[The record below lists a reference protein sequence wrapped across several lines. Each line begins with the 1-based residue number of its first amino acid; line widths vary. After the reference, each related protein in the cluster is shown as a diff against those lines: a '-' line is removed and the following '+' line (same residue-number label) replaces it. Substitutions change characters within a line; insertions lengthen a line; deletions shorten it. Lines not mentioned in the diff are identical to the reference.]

1 MLAFKLMLI
10 HAVIA
15 GQPIASPSPGAV
27 SLDIAHVGDFDDDV
41 RPTHVSQANTKKA
54 KRDKIRQRI
63 RAMRAWR
70 LTEALDL
77 DETTAAKLFPILNRF
92 DEKMEPVARQ
102 GAKLRRQMRKA
113 VKKGAK
119 AADVDKGID
128 ALVAVKK
135 KMNALQEKRF
145 AALRKVVTPVQA
157 AKMLVLLPE
166 IDRAIQREIRKAMRG
181 HNRKRRRREG
191 RRRGVEPDPINN
203 PF

>member
-1 MLAFKLMLI
+1 MLVLKLMLI
-10 HAVIA
+10 HAVIV
-15 GQPIASPSPGAV
+15 GQPIASPPTSA
-27 SLDIAHVGDFDDDV
+27 SLHIAPSGGFELAPQ
-41 RPTHVSQANTKKA
+41 PTRVSQTNTKKA

-70 LTEALDL
+70 LTEALEL

-102 GAKLRRQMRKA
+102 AAKLRRRMRKGLKNA
-113 VKKGAK
+113 AK
-119 AADVDKGID
+119 AKDIDKGID

-135 KMNALQEKRF
+135 RMNDLQEKRF
-145 AALRKVVTPVQA
+145 AALRKVVTPIQA

-181 HNRKRRRREG
+181 QHRRRRRREG
-191 RRRGVEPDPINN
+191 LRRDVEGDPLNN